1 MCKENAIYLS
11 PSRSVDFQRF
21 ILSHSCVVQHFSQFR
36 KQHPTWSAFL
46 DAVLIVFRCNLNILL
61 LSLFWKLSWESY
73 CYNLNIMNWCFRQI
87 FQIYFIPTDWLNLHI
102 EGYVFEPYVYIV
114 PFRKLGSGFSIPDIT
129 AASTRFFMEGVSAS
143 TETQGLLRDDIN
155 DTIQPRIQPLR
166 WADFQRY
173 ITFFDLSSTKKVKIG
188 RFGLFLFGS
197 IFLHI
202 FSVWDASDMKDSLEA
217 VSEGSKYLW
226 EPKRAKA
233 TIKDRDNQNWRTFF
247 TCSTTVI

>member
-36 KQHPTWSAFL
+36 KHHPTWSAFL

-102 EGYVFEPYVYIV
+102 EGYVFQPYVYMV
-114 PFRKLGSGFSIPDIT
+114 PFRKLGSGFSIADIT
-129 AASTRFFMEGVSAS
+129 AAFTRDFHGRCEC
-143 TETQGLLRDDIN
+143 QYRDARAPQRWYN

-166 WADFQRY
+166 WQIFKD
-173 ITFFDLSSTKKVKIG
+173 TLH
-188 RFGLFLFGS
+188 FL
-197 IFLHI
+197 ICQ
-202 FSVWDASDMKDSLEA
+202 V
-217 VSEGSKYLW
+217 
-226 EPKRAKA
+226 PKR
-233 TIKDRDNQNWRTFF
+233 
-247 TCSTTVI
+247 